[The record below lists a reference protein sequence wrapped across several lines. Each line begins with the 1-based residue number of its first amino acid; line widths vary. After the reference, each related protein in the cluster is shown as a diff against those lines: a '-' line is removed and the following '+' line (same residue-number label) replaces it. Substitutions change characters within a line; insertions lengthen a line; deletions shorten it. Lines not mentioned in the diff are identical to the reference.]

1 MRDFS
6 KLYDGNTKHYALAAL
21 GIVASAGLM
30 FSKSPQYA
38 LPTAGFSLGYWVSIV
53 ANTGR
58 TEKFIEQSLKQ
69 IRGEFEER
77 IESLD
82 SRLSKALREASELRM
97 CKDTLEKNYANLK
110 ATTVVL
116 TREYHD
122 LKQNFNTRLAEEI
135 AKYSSEKDA
144 EVSKVLADKDAEC
157 LELIQDKEHEFTEK
171 VREFAKQWD
180 AVLKAK
186 QTEVE
191 NKEAVIAEYQQLTQT
206 AKESD
211 SEIEQEFYNLE
222 RKITHLQA
230 LAGAKDEEIH
240 RLSRASLKLDATFP
254 TGTYAGDLGNQVLA
268 FYRARKLEVA
278 PIEVTPKPSGV
289 VEVWLQPF
297 GCVQADFE
305 RYLEEFY
312 YEFKPL
318 SQPRFDKADGYLKMV
333 IKSGINEKESKL
345 KDAPS
350 DYFEQALKKVFHI
363 RVTGETDTGK
373 STMVNN
379 LVGLILSQH
388 PNCEVKL
395 YNPLYGSKF
404 DKWQISATWRTFDQ
418 FPGVIQEIES
428 EFDRRA
434 KISAQAKDKGLGY
447 PEFPVILYVLDE
459 CENSISLHPDCAKP
473 LKRCLNHGRHQDL
486 FVVYITQSPLASAVK
501 LNRPDFNASIGFHL
515 GRNALRVLKDLD
527 FGSEMKENLTTQYE
541 LRMQRGD
548 KFTVLCD
555 VKNELF
561 WAYPPAPDT
570 YAIPASHTAQ
580 GKIAKTLDALLD
592 KDIEQSGDAP
602 NPTQSPAFSADLT
615 PTPQPHKCPRCQSIN
630 VRKKGKSG
638 IRQRLECKDCGRS
651 FTVDIL

>member
-6 KLYDGNTKHYALAAL
+6 KLYDGNTKHYALAVL
-21 GIVASAGLM
+21 GIAASTGLM
-30 FSKSPQYA
+30 FGRMPQYA
-38 LPTAGFSLGYWVSIV
+38 LPTAGFSLGYWAAII

-69 IRGEFEER
+69 IRTEFQER

-82 SRLSKALREASELRM
+82 SRLSKALRDASSLRNN
-97 CKDTLEKNYANLK
+97 KDTLEKNYANLK
-110 ATTVVL
+110 ANTVILTT
-116 TREYHD
+116 EYQD
-122 LKQNFNTRLAEEI
+122 LKQNFNTRLAEEM
-135 AKYSSEKDA
+135 AKYASEKDA
-144 EVSKVLADKDAEC
+144 EVSKILADKDTEC
-157 LELIQDKEHEFTEK
+157 LENIQDKEHEYVGK
-171 VREFAKQWD
+171 IREFAKQWD
-180 AVLKAK
+180 TVLKAK

-191 NKEAVIAEYQQLTQT
+191 NKEAVIAEYQQIYQA

-222 RKITHLQA
+222 RKIAQLQT

-254 TGTYAGDLGNQVLA
+254 SGTYAGDLGNQVLA
-268 FYRARKLEVA
+268 FYRQRKFEIA

-289 VEVWLQPF
+289 VEIVLQPF
-297 GCVQADFE
+297 GSVQADFE
-305 RYLEEFY
+305 RYVEEFY

-350 DYFEQALKKVFHI
+350 DYFEQALKRVFHI

-373 STMVNN
+373 STLVNN
-379 LVGLILSQH
+379 VVGLILSQH

-395 YNPLYGSKF
+395 YNPLYGSKY
-404 DKWQISATWRTFDQ
+404 DKWQIPATWRTYDQ

-580 GKIAKTLDALLD
+580 GKLAKSLDALLD
-592 KDIEQSGDAP
+592 KDTEPSGDAP
-602 NPTQSPAFSADLT
+602 NPTQNPAFSADQSL
-615 PTPQPHKCPRCQSIN
+615 PQSAPKCPRCQSSN

-638 IRQRLECKDCGRS
+638 IKQRLECKDCKRS
-651 FTVDIL
+651 FTVDII

>member
-1 MRDFS
+1 MKDIS
-6 KLYDGNTKHYALAAL
+6 QLYHSNTKHYALALL
-21 GIVASAGLM
+21 GLATSAGLAIYKHPQLALATST
-30 FSKSPQYA
+30 FSAGYA
-38 LPTAGFSLGYWVSIV
+38 VAIA

-58 TEKFIEQSLKQ
+58 AERTVEQAIKQ

-77 IESLD
+77 IENLD
-82 SRLSKALREASELRM
+82 SKLSKSIREASELRNSR
-97 CKDTLEKNYANLK
+97 DNLEKNYANLK
-110 ATTVVL
+110 ANTVMI
-116 TREYHD
+116 TAEYHD
-122 LKQNFNTRLAEEI
+122 LKRNFDKRVAEKI
-135 AKYSSEKDA
+135 VKYAAEKDA
-144 EVSKVLADKDAEC
+144 ETVEYLK
-157 LELIQDKEHEFTEK
+157 DKEAELHEK

-180 AVLKAK
+180 AALKAK
-186 QTEVE
+186 QSEIQNQQAIVE
-191 NKEAVIAEYQQLTQT
+191 EYRQIC
-206 AKESD
+206 ESVKVQD
-211 SEIEQEFYNLE
+211 SEIEQEFYSLE

-268 FYRARKLEVA
+268 FYRIRKLEVA
-278 PIEVTPKPSGV
+278 PIDVTPKPSGV

-318 SQPRFDKADGYLKMV
+318 SQPRFDQADGYLKMV

-345 KDAPS
+345 KEAPP
-350 DYFEQALKKVFHI
+350 DYFEQALKRVFHI

-373 STMVNN
+373 STLVNN
-379 LVGLILSQH
+379 IVGLILSQH

-395 YNPLYGSKF
+395 YNPLYGSKY

-434 KISAQAKDKGLGY
+434 KISAKAKDKGLGY

-486 FVVYITQSPLASAVK
+486 FVIYITQSPLASAVK

-527 FGSEMKENLTTQYE
+527 FGSEMKEQLTTQYE

-555 VKNELF
+555 VKNELL

-570 YAIPASHTAQ
+570 YAIPASHTAK
-580 GKIAKTLDALLD
+580 GKLAKSLDALLD
-592 KDIEQSGDAP
+592 KDIDPSGDAP
-602 NPTQSPAFSADLT
+602 IPTQSPAFGADST
-615 PTPQPHKCPRCQSIN
+615 PAPQPHKCPRCQSLNI
-630 VRKKGKSG
+630 RKKGKSG
-638 IRQRLECKDCGRS
+638 IKQRFECKDCKRS
-651 FTVDIL
+651 FTVDII

>member
-21 GIVASAGLM
+21 GIVASVGLT
-30 FSKSPQYA
+30 FTKTPQYA
-38 LPTAGFSLGYWVSIV
+38 LPTTGFSLGYWAAII

-77 IESLD
+77 IETLD

-110 ATTVVL
+110 ASTVIL
-116 TREYHD
+116 TREYQD
-122 LKQNFNTRLAEEI
+122 LKQQFNTRLAEEI
-135 AKYSSEKDA
+135 TKYSSEKDV
-144 EVSKVLADKDAEC
+144 EVTQLLANKDAEC
-157 LELIQDKEHEFTEK
+157 LELIQDKEHEFSEK

-186 QTEVE
+186 EAEVE
-191 NKEAVIAEYQQLTQT
+191 NKEAVIAEYQQVCQS

-297 GCVQADFE
+297 GCGQADFE

-345 KDAPS
+345 KDAS
-350 DYFEQALKKVFHI
+350 ADYFEQALKKVFHI

-373 STMVNN
+373 STIVNN
-379 LVGLILSQH
+379 LVGLILTQN
-388 PNCEVKL
+388 PECEVFL

-404 DKWQISATWRTFDQ
+404 DKWQIPARWRTFNE
-418 FPGVIQEIES
+418 FPSVVSEIES
-428 EFDRRA
+428 EFERRS
-434 KISAQAKDKGLGY
+434 KIAAQSKDKGLGY
-447 PEFPVILYVLDE
+447 PSFPVRLYILDE
-459 CENSISLHPDCAKP
+459 CENSVSLHPECSKV
-473 LKRCLNHGRHQDL
+473 LKRCLNHGRHQDI

-515 GRNALRVLKDLD
+515 GRNALRVLKDTE
-527 FGSEMKENLTTQYE
+527 FGSEMKDSLTTQYE
-541 LRMQRGD
+541 LRIGRGD

-555 VKNELF
+555 VKNDLF
-561 WAYPPAPDT
+561 WAYPPAPDA
-570 YAIPASHTAQ
+570 YPIPAQATAQ
-580 GKIAKTLDALLD
+580 GKLAESLEALLD
-592 KDIEQSGDAP
+592 LEAQSP
-602 NPTQSPAFSADLT
+602 SPTQNPAYGADQATAHSSP
-615 PTPQPHKCPRCQSIN
+615 KCPRCQSLNI
-630 VRKKGKSG
+630 RKKGKSG
-638 IRQRLECKDCGRS
+638 IKQRYECKDCKRS
-651 FTVDIL
+651 FTTEII